1 MGKGGQGWLWRWL
14 FSPTSAWGGESL
26 SLAGAPVIH
35 RPPRFPLTL
44 PPQPFWKG
52 LRLPVFSL
60 FPAGALAGPPGE
72 VQRPEQREALGSDD
86 KTCLVPHLWGP
97 GNPQRRPCR
106 GLSSDVVS
114 KGARLRQWSRPRP
127 QPPRPSPS
135 SPQSSEGLERNQGRL
150 GRQHGPTRGS
160 WTAKEIDTHSN

>member
-44 PPQPFWKG
+44 PPQPFWKA

-97 GNPQRRPCR
+97 GNPQRAPAGDCPQTWSARAPGCDSGQDPGPSLPGHHPQALSALRVWR
-106 GLSSDVVS
+106 GTRGGWEGSTAL
-114 KGARLRQWSRPRP
+114 Q
-127 QPPRPSPS
+127 
-135 SPQSSEGLERNQGRL
+135 EGLGLQRR
-150 GRQHGPTRGS
+150 
-160 WTAKEIDTHSN
+160 